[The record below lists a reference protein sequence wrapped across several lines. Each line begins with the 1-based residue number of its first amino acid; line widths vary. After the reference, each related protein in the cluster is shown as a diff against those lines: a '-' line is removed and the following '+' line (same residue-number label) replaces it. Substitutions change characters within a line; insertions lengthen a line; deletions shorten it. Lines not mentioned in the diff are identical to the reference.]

1 MNKTRLLILT
11 CALHGLSVQL
21 ALAET
26 ELPKPVQESL
36 VTSGSNRAEL
46 EKALREVPEPQ
57 REGLVFLLENM
68 AVPDLKSLSADFLLE
83 NTALAYEA
91 WEQSPWKAQVPV
103 ELFLSDVLPYANISE
118 PRENWRKKLR
128 ELALPL
134 VKEAKTP
141 GEAGQM
147 LNQKLFPLTK
157 VKYSTRRRAADQGPL
172 ETMESGMATC
182 TGLSILLIDACR
194 AVGVPARFAGTP
206 LWVNKSGNHSW
217 VEIWDSGDWHF
228 VGAAEPD
235 AAGMNRGWFTG
246 IAAQALKDEPLHAI
260 YAASFKK
267 TGLVFPNG
275 WSRNAAKVNAVNVT
289 DRYTAKAK
297 PMDTTLAL
305 LKVKV
310 VKSADGGRAIA
321 KVKVTDAED
330 EKVQKEGASKPDT
343 ADMNDHLEFRL
354 PKGRKYRITAELDGR
369 TVQRTAEMED
379 GKEMLVVIDLSAP
392 EEPDKSAAA
401 PLRGKIPVDEKE
413 VARYTAFKV
422 AKPIT
427 IDGKLDEEV
436 WGRAPAS
443 PRFVDLISSKKAM
456 HDTHA
461 HVLWDDTHLYVAY
474 RVQEPFLKAK
484 YTKTN
489 DPIYYDNDVELF
501 VAGRDAYYELEL
513 NGFNATYEA
522 FFIWDD
528 AYDMGGFSVV
538 PEFTKSRM
546 KPFNGVGFTTHP
558 RGGRHGSFEWFF
570 PGKKTAIYMDGT
582 LNDDKDRD
590 RGWTVEVAL
599 PWQGME
605 WLAKADARALPP
617 KDGDVWRMDFS
628 RFNTY
633 KEAPPAKDSGGWAW
647 SYHGVWD
654 SHIPECFPFI
664 TFSKENVM
672 KQTCAPKP

>member
-1 MNKTRLLILT
+1 MKPIKILILT
-11 CALHGLSVQL
+11 LGFHCSCVPPATAETALPKAVEL
-21 ALAET
+21 ALTTA
-26 ELPKPVQESL
+26 
-36 VTSGSNRAEL
+36 GSNRAEL
-46 EKALREVPEPQ
+46 EKAIREVPDAQ
-57 REGLVFLLENM
+57 RPGLLFLLEHM
-68 AVPDLKSLSADFLLE
+68 PKPDLENLKADFLLE
-83 NTALAYEA
+83 NTALAYAA
-91 WEQSPWKAQVPV
+91 WEAAPWKAQVPT
-103 ELFLSDVLPYANISE
+103 ELFLNDVLPYANISE

-128 ELALPL
+128 ELSLPL
-134 VKEAKTP
+134 IKEAKTP

-157 VKYSTRRRAADQGPL
+157 VKYSTKRRAADQGPL
-172 ETMESGMATC
+172 ESMETGMATC

-217 VEIWDSGDWHF
+217 VEIWDNGDWHF

-246 IAAQALKDEPLHAI
+246 IAAQAIKDEPLHAI

-275 WSRNAAKVNAVNVT
+275 WSRNAAEVHAVNVT

-297 PMDTTLAL
+297 PMDASLGL
-305 LKVKV
+305 LKVRV
-310 VKSADGGRAIA
+310 VDSAKGGRVVA

-330 EKVQKEGASKPDT
+330 DKVQKEGSSKPDT

-354 PKGRKYRITAELDGR
+354 PKGRKYAVETQHGDKVVRR
-369 TVQRTAEMED
+369 TVLLEE
-379 GKEMLVVIDLSAP
+379 GKETLVTIDLNAP
-392 EEPDKSAAA
+392 SEPDKPTASVT
-401 PLRGKIPVDEKE
+401 PGKIPVDEKE
-413 VARYTAFKV
+413 IARYTAFKV
-422 AKPIT
+422 AQPIT
-427 IDGKLDEEV
+427 IDGKLDEEA

-443 PRFVDLISSKKAM
+443 PRFVDLISGKKTM

-461 HVLWDDTHLYVAY
+461 HVLWDDSYLYVAY

-513 NGFNATYEA
+513 NAFNTTYEA

-528 AYDMGGFSVV
+528 GYEKGGFSVV
-538 PEFTKSRM
+538 PEFSKSRM

-558 RGGRHGSFEWFF
+558 RGGRQGSFEWFF
-570 PGKKTAIYMDGT
+570 PGKKTAVFMDGT

-599 PWQGME
+599 PWKGME
-605 WLAKADARALPP
+605 WLAKADGRALPP
-617 KDGDVWRMDFS
+617 KEGDVWRMDFS

-633 KEAPPAKDSGGWAW
+633 KEPAPAKDSGGWAW

-664 TFSKENVM
+664 TFSKEDVM
-672 KQTCAPKP
+672 KQTCTPKP